1 MNRSTPCFLV
11 LLLFFCTLISSA
23 RAATTA
29 KVALLEIDMN
39 GYQLQRAIDALE
51 LPASIETR
59 FFTLAELNTDPKAES
74 YVRASSVVLVNV
86 MAGDLATYMVDHA
99 LMAGRSVYAMNH
111 SSDPEA
117 LQKNGFIFDP
127 DIMAYHRH
135 TSQLNLIN
143 MIRLV
148 AHRHID
154 SSVSY
159 APLQV
164 QPEICLHHP
173 DHPENFTSLAEYQH
187 WYEQRKDFKADNPKV
202 AILLYN
208 NSLKV
213 GLVEAVDD
221 MIRKFEAGGLS
232 VYPCFGSLP
241 KVLASYLKPV
251 DGKPPVDMVLA
262 FTLKFASAINDDI
275 RLALEELNLPLFNV
289 INPYAE
295 TVEEWRKNPVG
306 ITPFA
311 AAWAVAT
318 PEFSGAIEPTVLLGK
333 KKLTDPS
340 NGRELFVGQ
349 TVDECIEFLLPRL
362 HNWAKL
368 QRMANKDKKVAILY
382 YNHHQGKQNIAAA
395 YLNVF
400 RSLETITARM
410 KAEGYQIDDAD
421 KLTERGIQDMV
432 MASGRNIGS
441 WAPGELDALLASGG
455 VEQVSLAEYTAW
467 FDRLPD
473 DFKKPVIA
481 QWGEPKDCA
490 IMTKDGNLIFP
501 MVKLG
506 NVVLLP
512 EPARGWSDDPLKL
525 YHDTTLY
532 PHHQYIAAYLWLKE
546 KFQAD
551 AMIHLGTHSTYE
563 WLPGKQAGLAP
574 SDPPEIMIGDIPNI
588 YPYIVDDVGEG
599 IQAKRRGRAVII
611 DHLTPPMKEADLYSE
626 YKQIHDL
633 YHQYEIISAKGGET
647 AAEYQKQIFDLV
659 KQTGLDKD
667 IGLEILDDAAME
679 KIHLYLHEID
689 DNSLPYGLHTFGKAY
704 SNEATAST
712 LELIQKQNPSAD
724 PAQIR
729 KDLVDSP
736 VREMNNLIRALDGE
750 YAPAGEGNDPLRN
763 LAAIPTGKNFYG
775 FSPAKVPSKAAW
787 NVGKQAAEEMIRAK
801 MEKEGKYPEKVG
813 VVLWA
818 TETSRNEGVNESTV
832 LALMGVEPVWDP
844 SGRVID
850 TRIIPGKELGRPRI
864 DVLINPSGLYRDMFP
879 EKLLFLDEAVQKAMA
894 QTDIENFLAR
904 NQATIQQ
911 ALMAKGMSA
920 KEAEEQSR
928 FRIFTEEVG
937 SYGTGI
943 AEMTGASGIWDTDE
957 SVSDVY
963 INRVGFAIGQGK
975 WGVKVKDTF
984 KENLRGVDTAV
995 HSRSTNVIGVIDT
1008 DDFFQYLGGMSLAV
1022 KNVRGEAPDT
1032 LVTMH
1037 RKKNELFVED
1047 VAKTVGR
1054 EMRTRYLNPQWIEGM
1069 KGDNYAGARQMADF
1083 AENLWGW
1090 QVTVRDAVSED
1101 KWQQVYEVY
1110 VEDKYDMDLAEFFDK
1125 NSPWAYQSMTARML
1139 ETVRKGY
1146 WQPNEAVTKKLAA
1159 EYATNVVRRGVACCD
1174 HTCNNPML
1182 NQMVVNIISMPGVLD
1197 PKIVERFKLAIEQ
1210 AAQKT
1215 LAEQTAERA
1224 ELIAQLNAVPV
1235 GEQQKEQEPEDKQSQ
1250 EVEEDQQQ
1258 PKDDAQPSD
1267 EGTKAEKVEGYKME
1281 EIKTSDDSTELS
1293 SSGIQWAASLFVVF
1307 MLALFIW
1314 GSRRRR

>member
-1 MNRSTPCFLV
+1 M
-11 LLLFFCTLISSA
+11 
-23 RAATTA
+23 AAKTA

-39 GYQLQRAIDALE
+39 GYQLQRALDALD
-51 LPASIETR
+51 LPGSIETR
-59 FFTLAELNTDPKAES
+59 FFTLAELEQDPQAEV
-74 YVRASSVVLVNV
+74 YVAACSVVLVNV
-86 MAGDLATYMVDHA
+86 MAGDLARYMIDHQ
-99 LMAGRSVYAMNH
+99 LMAGRTVYAMNH
-111 SSDPEA
+111 SSDPEG
-117 LQKNGFIFDP
+117 LQKKGFIFDS
-127 DIMAYHRH
+127 DIMAYHHH
-135 TSQLNLIN
+135 TSQKNLEN

-148 AHRHID
+148 VHRHID
-154 SSVSY
+154 DSISY
-159 APLQV
+159 QPLKV
-164 QPEICLHHP
+164 QPAICLHHP
-173 DHPENFTSLAEYQH
+173 DSDHNFTSLSEYQR
-187 WYEQRKDFKADNPKV
+187 WYEQQQGFKADNPRV

-213 GLVEAVDD
+213 GLIEAVDE

-241 KVLASYLKPV
+241 KVLANYLKPV
-251 DGKPPVDMVLA
+251 DGKPPVDIVLA
-262 FTLKFASAINDDI
+262 FTLKFASSINDDI
-275 RLALEELNLPLFNV
+275 RLALEELNVPLFNL

-318 PEFSGAIEPTVLLGK
+318 PEFSGAIEPTVILGK
-333 KKLTDPS
+333 KKVTDPS

-400 RSLETITARM
+400 RSLQTITTRM
-410 KAEGYQIDDAD
+410 KAEGYQINDAD

-455 VEQVSLAEYTAW
+455 VEQVSLTEYTAW
-467 FDRLPD
+467 FNKLPE

-481 QWGEPKDCA
+481 QWGKAEDCA
-490 IMTKDGNLIFP
+490 IMTKDGNLVFP

-546 KFQAD
+546 KFHAD
-551 AMIHLGTHSTYE
+551 AMIHLGTHATYE

-574 SDPPEIMIGDIPNI
+574 SDPPEIMLGDIPNI

-599 IQAKRRGRAVII
+599 IEAKRRGRAVII

-647 AAEYQKQIFDLV
+647 AGEYQKQIFDLV
-659 KQTGLDKD
+659 QQTGLDKD
-667 IGLEILDDAAME
+667 IGLKQFDDAAME

-704 SNEATAST
+704 SDDATDST
-712 LELIQKQNPSAD
+712 RALIQKQNPSAD

-736 VREMNNLIRALDGE
+736 LREMNNLIRALRGE
-750 YAPAGEGNDPLRN
+750 YVPPGEGNDPLRN

-787 NVGKQAAEEMIRAK
+787 NVGKRAAEEMISTKLA
-801 MEKEGKYPEKVG
+801 EEGKYPEKVG

-850 TRIIPGKELGRPRI
+850 TRVIPGKELNRPRI

-904 NQATIQQ
+904 NQATIQK

-920 KEAEEQSR
+920 EEAGEQSR

-943 AEMTGASGIWDTDE
+943 AEMTGSSGIWDTDA

-995 HSRSTNVIGVIDT
+995 HSRSTNVIGIIDT

-1022 KNVRGEAPDT
+1022 KNVRGEAPYT

-1037 RKKNELFVED
+1037 RKKNELIVED

-1090 QVTVRDAVSED
+1090 QVTVPDAVSAD

-1110 VEDKYDMDLAEFFDK
+1110 VEDKYDMDLAEFFDE

-1146 WQPNEAVTKKLAA
+1146 WQPKEAVTQKLAA

-1197 PKIVERFKLAIEQ
+1197 PKIVEQFKLAIEQ

-1215 LAEQTAERA
+1215 LEEQTAERA
-1224 ELIAQLNAVPV
+1224 ELIVQLNAAPA
-1235 GEQQKEQEPEDKQSQ
+1235 GEQKKEQEPEEKQSKEAQ
-1250 EVEEDQQQ
+1250 EDQQQ

-1281 EIKTSDDSTELS
+1281 EIKTTDDSTELS

-1307 MLALFIW
+1307 VLALFIW